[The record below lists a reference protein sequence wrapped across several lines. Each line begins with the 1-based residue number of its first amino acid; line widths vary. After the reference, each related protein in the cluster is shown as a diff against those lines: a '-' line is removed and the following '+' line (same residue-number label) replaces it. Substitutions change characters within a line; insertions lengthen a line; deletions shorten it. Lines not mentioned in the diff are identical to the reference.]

1 MQLTLYQL
9 NHNRT
14 IIITNPISSPGYFVN
29 STDEGPGP
37 KRLEKNSNQNTALFF
52 IIFLFSCWTFL
63 TTFFCRLQVE
73 NSGSGFH
80 CPVPFSTNWRVAFM
94 RLLFKTLLWML
105 LLLLLIIIII
115 IDINIIIA
123 FLIILKWVAFS
134 KLYGLVLGCI
144 THTIYWQSNYWWTKG
159 RHLRINKRQQKVA
172 RNWSER
178 FLSV

>member
-1 MQLTLYQL
+1 MKDQARDVWRKIQTKTR
-9 NHNRT
+9 H
-14 IIITNPISSPGYFVN
+14 ISS
-29 STDEGPGP
+29 
-37 KRLEKNSNQNTALFF
+37 LFF
-52 IIFLFSCWTFL
+52 FFLFEHFL

-105 LLLLLIIIII
+105 LLLLLLIIII

-144 THTIYWQSNYWWTKG
+144 THTICWQSNYWWTKG